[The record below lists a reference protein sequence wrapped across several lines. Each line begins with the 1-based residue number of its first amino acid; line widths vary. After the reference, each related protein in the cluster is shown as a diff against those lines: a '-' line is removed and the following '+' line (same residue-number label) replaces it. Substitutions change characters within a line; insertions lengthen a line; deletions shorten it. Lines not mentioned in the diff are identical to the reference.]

1 MTMTDLSAKALTNTD
16 NCYSQFAET
25 LEMCG
30 KFTAYYADMVN
41 YVSCKTKREKTANFG
56 LRKEM

>member
-1 MTMTDLSAKALTNTD
+1 MMTNNAHNY
-16 NCYSQFAET
+16 YSQFAET
-25 LEMCG
+25 LEICG

-41 YVSCKTKREKTANFG
+41 YVAHKANVEKTANFW